1 MTNTKHLLL
10 AIALVFNTI
19 AFAQLKTPAPSPNA
33 TIEQMVGLTQVKI
46 EYSRPGKK
54 DREIFGKL
62 VPYGEMWRT
71 GANASTKI
79 EFDNDIVIGG
89 KEIPA
94 GKYALYTIPGELEWT
109 IIIHKNLDNW
119 GVGEYKEADDAVR
132 FKVKPTK
139 LNDVVETLT
148 IDFSHL
154 TSDGAYLNI
163 SWANTLV
170 AIVLDSK
177 SGEKVEKQ
185 IKELLIE
192 GPSAGTY
199 YGAARYYLDN
209 DQDLK
214 QALTWINVAIEKRP
228 EAFWYIH
235 QKANIQAKL
244 GLTKEAIV
252 TANKSIELAKVGED
266 GDYGYIAKNEELI
279 KKLSEKK

>member
-109 IIIHKNLDNW
+109 IIIHKNLENW

-132 FKVKPTK
+132 FTVKTTK

-209 DQDLK
+209 D
-214 QALTWINVAIEKRP
+214 
-228 EAFWYIH
+228 
-235 QKANIQAKL
+235 
-244 GLTKEAIV
+244 
-252 TANKSIELAKVGED
+252 
-266 GDYGYIAKNEELI
+266 
-279 KKLSEKK
+279 

>member
-109 IIIHKNLDNW
+109 IIIHKNLENW

-132 FKVKPTK
+132 FKV
-139 LNDVVETLT
+139 NSC
-148 IDFSHL
+148 F
-154 TSDGAYLNI
+154 
-163 SWANTLV
+163 
-170 AIVLDSK
+170 
-177 SGEKVEKQ
+177 
-185 IKELLIE
+185 
-192 GPSAGTY
+192 
-199 YGAARYYLDN
+199 
-209 DQDLK
+209 
-214 QALTWINVAIEKRP
+214 KR
-228 EAFWYIH
+228 
-235 QKANIQAKL
+235 NRL
-244 GLTKEAIV
+244 
-252 TANKSIELAKVGED
+252 
-266 GDYGYIAKNEELI
+266 
-279 KKLSEKK
+279 